1 MFHNEN
7 QIVNSTRMN
16 NNNNVFFLKKEF
28 VYTKLKYSRV
38 PQADIVSGGVAAFL
52 SAFLGYLI
60 SEKFGF
66 ELIDSGDLYFFLI
79 FIVFLVSSLKF
90 WLKVLDN
97 QLVSLFIKPVSNFLL
112 IMVGLAK
119 MVKNKIL

>member
-1 MFHNEN
+1 MFSNEDR
-7 QIVNSTRMN
+7 IVNPIQMSN
-16 NNNNVFFLKKEF
+16 NSNIFFIKKEV

-66 ELIDSGDLYFFLI
+66 ELIDSGDLYFLLI

-97 QLVSLFIKPVSNFLL
+97 NLLNLALKPVSNFFL
-112 IMVGLAK
+112 VVCQLAK
-119 MVKNKIL
+119 VFKNRLF